1 MLDNSVIFRWSRC
14 VDVDEYELSEVIKV
28 ARKKEIY
35 KQRILDA
42 AYKLAVRG
50 GIESLTARNIAK
62 AVNCSTQPI
71 YLEFENMQDLRNQ
84 VLARISDELKSNT
97 LQQNFTGEPL
107 IDLDLS
113 YLYFAKEHVDLFR
126 AMFVDGKF
134 GNQMIVDT
142 LMGLGLEKFKQQF
155 DAEQFSEERLN
166 HIVISNWIA
175 ATGLATLLI
184 NKMANFTQA
193 QMISVLKAQIHEAM
207 LNDRLTNVEENPLFA
222 ADSDASLEERLG

>member
-1 MLDNSVIFRWSRC
+1 M
-14 VDVDEYELSEVIKV
+14 
-28 ARKKEIY
+28 ARKKEID

-50 GIESLTARNIAK
+50 GIESLTARNVAK

-84 VLARISDELKSNT
+84 VLEKISDELKSNT

-126 AMFVDGKF
+126 AMFLDGKF

>member
-1 MLDNSVIFRWSRC
+1 M
-14 VDVDEYELSEVIKV
+14 
-28 ARKKEIY
+28 ARKKEID
-35 KQRILDA
+35 KQRIIDA

-142 LMGLGLEKFKQQF
+142 LMGLGIEKFKQQF
-155 DAEQFSEERLN
+155 DAEQFSDERLN
-166 HIVISNWIA
+166 HIVIANWFA

-193 QMISVLKAQIHEAM
+193 QMVSVLKAQIHDAM

-222 ADSDASLEERLG
+222 ADADASLEERLG

>member
-1 MLDNSVIFRWSRC
+1 M
-14 VDVDEYELSEVIKV
+14 
-28 ARKKEIY
+28 ARKKEID

-71 YLEFENMQDLRNQ
+71 YLEFKNMQDLRNQ

-155 DAEQFSEERLN
+155 DAEQFSEARLN

>member
-1 MLDNSVIFRWSRC
+1 MLGNSVIFRWFRC
-14 VDVDEYELSEVIKV
+14 VDEYELSEVIKV
-28 ARKKEIY
+28 ARKKEID

-84 VLARISDELKSNT
+84 VLAKISDELKSNT

-126 AMFVDGKF
+126 AMFLDGKF

>member
-1 MLDNSVIFRWSRC
+1 M
-14 VDVDEYELSEVIKV
+14 
-28 ARKKEIY
+28 ARKKEID

-107 IDLDLS
+107 INLDLS

-142 LMGLGLEKFKQQF
+142 LMGLGIEKFKQQF
-155 DAEQFSEERLN
+155 DAEQYSDERLK
-166 HIVISNWIA
+166 HIIVANWIA

-193 QMISVLKAQIHEAM
+193 QMISVLKAQIHDAM

-222 ADSDASLEERLG
+222 ADTDASLEERLG

>member
-1 MLDNSVIFRWSRC
+1 M
-14 VDVDEYELSEVIKV
+14 
-28 ARKKEIY
+28 ARKKEID

-62 AVNCSTQPI
+62 AVKCSTQPI

-84 VLARISDELKSNT
+84 VLAKISDELKSNT
-97 LQQNFTGEPL
+97 LQQNFTGESL

-113 YLYFAKEHVDLFR
+113 YLYFAKEHIDLFR

-142 LMGLGLEKFKQQF
+142 LMGLGVEKFKQQF

-166 HIVISNWIA
+166 HIVISNWMA

-184 NKMANFTQA
+184 NKMANFSQA

-222 ADSDASLEERLG
+222 ADGDASLEERLG

>member
-1 MLDNSVIFRWSRC
+1 MLGNSVIFRWSRC

-28 ARKKEIY
+28 ARKKEID

-71 YLEFENMQDLRNQ
+71 YLEFKNMQDLRNQ

-142 LMGLGLEKFKQQF
+142 LMGLVLEKFKQQF

-184 NKMANFTQA
+184 NKMANFSQA
-193 QMISVLKAQIHEAM
+193 QMVSVLKAQIHEAM

>member
-1 MLDNSVIFRWSRC
+1 M
-14 VDVDEYELSEVIKV
+14 
-28 ARKKEIY
+28 ARKKEID

-142 LMGLGLEKFKQQF
+142 LMGLGIEKFKQQF
-155 DAEQFSEERLN
+155 DAEQYSDERLK
-166 HIVISNWIA
+166 HIVIANWIA

-184 NKMANFTQA
+184 NKMANFMQA
-193 QMISVLKAQIHEAM
+193 QMVSVLKAQIHDAM

-222 ADSDASLEERLG
+222 ADTDASLEERLG

>member
-1 MLDNSVIFRWSRC
+1 MLFFRWSQC

-28 ARKKEIY
+28 ARKKEID

-42 AYKLAVRG
+42 AYKLAVRV

-126 AMFVDGKF
+126 AMFVDCKF

>member
-1 MLDNSVIFRWSRC
+1 M
-14 VDVDEYELSEVIKV
+14 
-28 ARKKEIY
+28 ARKKEID

-42 AYKLAVRG
+42 AYNLAVRG

>member
-1 MLDNSVIFRWSRC
+1 M
-14 VDVDEYELSEVIKV
+14 
-28 ARKKEIY
+28 ARKKEID

-50 GIESLTARNIAK
+50 GIESFTARNIAK
-62 AVNCSTQPI
+62 AINCSTQPI
-71 YLEFENMQDLRNQ
+71 YLEFKNMQDLRNQ

-113 YLYFAKEHVDLFR
+113 YLYFAKEHIDLFR

>member
-1 MLDNSVIFRWSRC
+1 M
-14 VDVDEYELSEVIKV
+14 
-28 ARKKEIY
+28 ARKKEID

-97 LQQNFTGEPL
+97 LQQNFTAEPL

-142 LMGLGLEKFKQQF
+142 LMGLGIEKFKQQF
-155 DAEQFSEERLN
+155 DAEQYSDERLK
-166 HIVISNWIA
+166 HIVIANWIA

-193 QMISVLKAQIHEAM
+193 QMVSVLKAQIHDAM

-222 ADSDASLEERLG
+222 ADTDASLEERLG

>member
-28 ARKKEIY
+28 ARKKKID

-71 YLEFENMQDLRNQ
+71 YLEFKNMQDLRNQ

-184 NKMANFTQA
+184 NKMANFSQA

>member
-1 MLDNSVIFRWSRC
+1 M
-14 VDVDEYELSEVIKV
+14 
-28 ARKKEIY
+28 ARKKEID

-50 GIESLTARNIAK
+50 GIESLTARNIAT

-142 LMGLGLEKFKQQF
+142 LMGLGIEKFKQQF
-155 DAEQFSEERLN
+155 DAEQYSDERLK
-166 HIVISNWIA
+166 HIVIANWIA

-193 QMISVLKAQIHEAM
+193 QMVSVLKAQIHDAM

-222 ADSDASLEERLG
+222 ADTDASLEERLG

>member
-1 MLDNSVIFRWSRC
+1 M
-14 VDVDEYELSEVIKV
+14 
-28 ARKKEIY
+28 ARKKEID

-142 LMGLGLEKFKQQF
+142 LMGLGIEKFKQQF
-155 DAEQFSEERLN
+155 DAEQFSDERLN
-166 HIVISNWIA
+166 HIVIANWVA

-193 QMISVLKAQIHEAM
+193 QMVSVLKAQIHDAM

-222 ADSDASLEERLG
+222 ADADASLEERLG

>member
-1 MLDNSVIFRWSRC
+1 MV
-14 VDVDEYELSEVIKV
+14 
-28 ARKKEIY
+28 RKKEID

-142 LMGLGLEKFKQQF
+142 LMGLGIEKFKQQF
-155 DAEQFSEERLN
+155 DAEQYSDERLK
-166 HIVISNWIA
+166 HIFIANWIA

-193 QMISVLKAQIHEAM
+193 QMVSVLKAQIHDAM

-222 ADSDASLEERLG
+222 ADTDASLEERLG

>member
-1 MLDNSVIFRWSRC
+1 M
-14 VDVDEYELSEVIKV
+14 
-28 ARKKEIY
+28 ARKKEID

-113 YLYFAKEHVDLFR
+113 YLYFVKEHVDLFR

-142 LMGLGLEKFKQQF
+142 LMGLGIEKFKQQF
-155 DAEQFSEERLN
+155 DAEQYSDERLK
-166 HIVISNWIA
+166 HIIVANWIA

-193 QMISVLKAQIHEAM
+193 QMISVLKAQIHDAM

-222 ADSDASLEERLG
+222 ADTDASLEERLG

>member
-1 MLDNSVIFRWSRC
+1 M
-14 VDVDEYELSEVIKV
+14 
-28 ARKKEIY
+28 ARKKEID

-84 VLARISDELKSNT
+84 VLARIYDELKSNT

-142 LMGLGLEKFKQQF
+142 LMGLGIEKFKQQF
-155 DAEQFSEERLN
+155 DAEQYSDERLK
-166 HIVISNWIA
+166 HIVIANWIA

-193 QMISVLKAQIHEAM
+193 QMVSVLKAQIHDAM

-222 ADSDASLEERLG
+222 ADTDASLEERLG

>member
-1 MLDNSVIFRWSRC
+1 M
-14 VDVDEYELSEVIKV
+14 
-28 ARKKEIY
+28 ARKKEID

-62 AVNCSTQPI
+62 AVKCSTQPI

-84 VLARISDELKSNT
+84 VLAKISDELKSNT

-113 YLYFAKEHVDLFR
+113 YLYFAKEHIDLFR

-155 DAEQFSEERLN
+155 DAEQLSEERLN

-184 NKMANFTQA
+184 DKMANFTQA

>member
-1 MLDNSVIFRWSRC
+1 M
-14 VDVDEYELSEVIKV
+14 
-28 ARKKEIY
+28 ARKKEID

-142 LMGLGLEKFKQQF
+142 LMGLGIEKFKQQF
-155 DAEQFSEERLN
+155 DAEQYSDERLK
-166 HIVISNWIA
+166 HIVIANWIA

-193 QMISVLKAQIHEAM
+193 QMVSVLKAQIHDAM

-222 ADSDASLEERLG
+222 ADTDASLE

>member
-1 MLDNSVIFRWSRC
+1 M
-14 VDVDEYELSEVIKV
+14 
-28 ARKKEIY
+28 ARKKEID

-142 LMGLGLEKFKQQF
+142 LMGLGIEKFKQQF
-155 DAEQFSEERLN
+155 DAEQYSDERPK
-166 HIVISNWIA
+166 HIVIANWIA

-193 QMISVLKAQIHEAM
+193 QMVSVLKAQIHDAM

-222 ADSDASLEERLG
+222 ADTDASLEERLG

>member
-1 MLDNSVIFRWSRC
+1 M
-14 VDVDEYELSEVIKV
+14 
-28 ARKKEIY
+28 ARKKEID

-50 GIESLTARNIAK
+50 GIESLTVRNIAK

-142 LMGLGLEKFKQQF
+142 LMGLGIEKFKQQF
-155 DAEQFSEERLN
+155 DAEQYSDERLK
-166 HIVISNWIA
+166 HIIVANWIA

-193 QMISVLKAQIHEAM
+193 QMISVLKAQIHDAM

-222 ADSDASLEERLG
+222 ADTDASLEERLG

>member
-1 MLDNSVIFRWSRC
+1 M
-14 VDVDEYELSEVIKV
+14 
-28 ARKKEIY
+28 ARKKEID

-113 YLYFAKEHVDLFR
+113 YLYFAKEHVDLLR

-142 LMGLGLEKFKQQF
+142 LMGLGIEKFKQQF
-155 DAEQFSEERLN
+155 DAEQYSDERLK
-166 HIVISNWIA
+166 HIVIANWIA

-193 QMISVLKAQIHEAM
+193 QMVSVLKAQIHDAM

-222 ADSDASLEERLG
+222 ADTDASLEERLG

>member
-1 MLDNSVIFRWSRC
+1 M
-14 VDVDEYELSEVIKV
+14 
-28 ARKKEIY
+28 ARKKEID

-62 AVNCSTQPI
+62 AVKCSTQPI
-71 YLEFENMQDLRNQ
+71 YLEFKNMQDLRNQ
-84 VLARISDELKSNT
+84 VLAKISDELKSNT

-113 YLYFAKEHVDLFR
+113 YLYFAKEHIDLFR

-155 DAEQFSEERLN
+155 DAEQYSDERLK

-184 NKMANFTQA
+184 NKMVNFTQA
-193 QMISVLKAQIHEAM
+193 QMISVLKAQIHDAM

-222 ADSDASLEERLG
+222 ADADASLEERLG

>member
-1 MLDNSVIFRWSRC
+1 M
-14 VDVDEYELSEVIKV
+14 
-28 ARKKEIY
+28 ARKKKID

-71 YLEFENMQDLRNQ
+71 YLEFKNMQDLRNQ

-97 LQQNFTGEPL
+97 LQQNFTDEPL

-142 LMGLGLEKFKQQF
+142 LMGLGIEKFKQQF
-155 DAEQFSEERLN
+155 DAEQYSDERLK

-184 NKMANFTQA
+184 NKMVNFTQA
-193 QMISVLKAQIHEAM
+193 QMISVLKAQIHDAM

-222 ADSDASLEERLG
+222 ADADASLEERLG

>member
-1 MLDNSVIFRWSRC
+1 M
-14 VDVDEYELSEVIKV
+14 
-28 ARKKEIY
+28 ARKKEID

-97 LQQNFTGEPL
+97 LQQNFIGEPL

-142 LMGLGLEKFKQQF
+142 LMGLGIEKFKQQF
-155 DAEQFSEERLN
+155 DAEQYSDERLK
-166 HIVISNWIA
+166 HIVIANWIA

-193 QMISVLKAQIHEAM
+193 QMVSVLKAQIHDAM

-222 ADSDASLEERLG
+222 ADTDASLEERLG

>member
-1 MLDNSVIFRWSRC
+1 M
-14 VDVDEYELSEVIKV
+14 
-28 ARKKEIY
+28 ARKKEID

-142 LMGLGLEKFKQQF
+142 LMGLGIEKFKQQF
-155 DAEQFSEERLN
+155 DAEQYSDERLK
-166 HIVISNWIA
+166 HIVIANWIA

-193 QMISVLKAQIHEAM
+193 QMVSVLKAQIHDAM

-222 ADSDASLEERLG
+222 ADTDASLKNV

>member
-1 MLDNSVIFRWSRC
+1 M
-14 VDVDEYELSEVIKV
+14 
-28 ARKKEIY
+28 ARKKEID

-62 AVNCSTQPI
+62 AVNCSTHPI

-142 LMGLGLEKFKQQF
+142 LMGLGIEKFKQQF
-155 DAEQFSEERLN
+155 DAEQYSDERLK
-166 HIVISNWIA
+166 HIIVANWIA

-193 QMISVLKAQIHEAM
+193 QMISVLKAQIHDAM

-222 ADSDASLEERLG
+222 ADTDASLEERLG

>member
-1 MLDNSVIFRWSRC
+1 M
-14 VDVDEYELSEVIKV
+14 
-28 ARKKEIY
+28 ARKKEID

-42 AYKLAVRG
+42 AYKLAIRG

-71 YLEFENMQDLRNQ
+71 YLEFKNMQDLRNQ

-184 NKMANFTQA
+184 NKMANFSQA

>member
-28 ARKKEIY
+28 ARKKEID

-42 AYKLAVRG
+42 AYKLAIRG

-184 NKMANFTQA
+184 NKMANFSQA

>member
-1 MLDNSVIFRWSRC
+1 M
-14 VDVDEYELSEVIKV
+14 
-28 ARKKEIY
+28 ARKKEID

-142 LMGLGLEKFKQQF
+142 LMGLGIEKFKQQF
-155 DAEQFSEERLN
+155 DAEQYFDERLK
-166 HIVISNWIA
+166 HIVIANWIA

-193 QMISVLKAQIHEAM
+193 QMVSVLKAQIHDAM

-222 ADSDASLEERLG
+222 ADTDASLEERLG

>member
-1 MLDNSVIFRWSRC
+1 MT
-14 VDVDEYELSEVIKV
+14 
-28 ARKKEIY
+28 KKKKID

-166 HIVISNWIA
+166 HMVISNWIA

>member
-1 MLDNSVIFRWSRC
+1 MLGNSVIFRWSRC
-14 VDVDEYELSEVIKV
+14 VDEYELSEVIKV
-28 ARKKEIY
+28 ARKKEID

-84 VLARISDELKSNT
+84 VLAKISDELKSNT

-126 AMFVDGKF
+126 AMFLDGKF

>member
-1 MLDNSVIFRWSRC
+1 M
-14 VDVDEYELSEVIKV
+14 
-28 ARKKEIY
+28 ARKKEID

-62 AVNCSTQPI
+62 AVKCSTQPI

-84 VLARISDELKSNT
+84 VLAKISDELKSNT

-113 YLYFAKEHVDLFR
+113 YLYFAKEHIDLFR

-142 LMGLGLEKFKQQF
+142 LMGLGVEKFKQHF

-166 HIVISNWIA
+166 HIVISNWMA

-184 NKMANFTQA
+184 NKMANFSQA

-222 ADSDASLEERLG
+222 ADGDASLEERLG

>member
-1 MLDNSVIFRWSRC
+1 M
-14 VDVDEYELSEVIKV
+14 
-28 ARKKEIY
+28 ARKKEID

-97 LQQNFTGEPL
+97 LQQNFTGELL

-184 NKMANFTQA
+184 NKMANFSQA

>member
-1 MLDNSVIFRWSRC
+1 M
-14 VDVDEYELSEVIKV
+14 
-28 ARKKEIY
+28 ARKKEID

-113 YLYFAKEHVDLFR
+113 YLYFAKEHFDLFR

-142 LMGLGLEKFKQQF
+142 LMGLGIEKFKQQF
-155 DAEQFSEERLN
+155 DAEQYSDERLK
-166 HIVISNWIA
+166 HIFIANWIA

-193 QMISVLKAQIHEAM
+193 QMVSVLKAQIHDAM

-222 ADSDASLEERLG
+222 ADTDASLEERLG

>member
-1 MLDNSVIFRWSRC
+1 M
-14 VDVDEYELSEVIKV
+14 
-28 ARKKEIY
+28 ARKKEID

-142 LMGLGLEKFKQQF
+142 LMGLGIEKFKQQF
-155 DAEQFSEERLN
+155 DAEQYSDERLK
-166 HIVISNWIA
+166 HIVIANWIA

-193 QMISVLKAQIHEAM
+193 QMVSVLKAQIHDAM
-207 LNDRLTNVEENPLFA
+207 LNDRLTMWKKIHYLLQTPMLLLKNV
-222 ADSDASLEERLG
+222 

>member
-1 MLDNSVIFRWSRC
+1 M
-14 VDVDEYELSEVIKV
+14 
-28 ARKKEIY
+28 ARKKEID

-71 YLEFENMQDLRNQ
+71 YLEFKNMQDLRNQ

-107 IDLDLS
+107 TDLDLS

-142 LMGLGLEKFKQQF
+142 LMGLGIEKFKQQF
-155 DAEQFSEERLN
+155 DAEQYSDERLK

-184 NKMANFTQA
+184 NKMVNFTQA
-193 QMISVLKAQIHEAM
+193 QMISVLKAQIHDAM

-222 ADSDASLEERLG
+222 ADADASLEERLG

>member
-184 NKMANFTQA
+184 NKMANFSQA

>member
-1 MLDNSVIFRWSRC
+1 M
-14 VDVDEYELSEVIKV
+14 
-28 ARKKEIY
+28 ARKKEID

-42 AYKLAVRG
+42 AYKLAIRG

-71 YLEFENMQDLRNQ
+71 YLEFKNMQDLRNQ